1 MYVKNA
7 VLVLQSFSSID
18 IINPFQFSC
27 LKHKTSLSKKFDLH
41 VNIICISDSNIFI
54 F

>member
-7 VLVLQSFSSID
+7 VLVLPSFTSID

-27 LKHKTSLSKKFDLH
+27 LKHKPVYQKNL
-41 VNIICISDSNIFI
+41 IFM
-54 F
+54 